1 MSLGVEVLQSDP
13 DRIHR
18 GFIHNEVWKEL
29 EDGSVLLGLGHR
41 CNFDLVFLLVLEQW
55 SVDDAAK
62 VIWP

>member
-18 GFIHNEVWKEL
+18 GLTGNEVWKEL